1 MKLKLFLQIIL
12 SVSIFLILIIFY
24 YKFFISNNQKTEI
37 NNKKNDFNEEIVE
50 NQLSNELV
58 NIEYNSTDDEGN
70 TFYINSERATVSFD
84 GNQNNK
90 VNLEGVVSIINLKN
104 KGIINIYSNNAIYD
118 KINNNTLFFNQVK
131 IEYLDNEFLSGNLD
145 VVFSEKVSKIYNDV
159 IYNNEESKL
168 STDIILID
176 MITGDIKLEMNKE
189 KDKIQLFT
197 KNEYIN

>member
-131 IEYLDNEFLSGNLD
+131 IEYLDNEILSGNL
-145 VVFSEKVSKIYNDV
+145 ENP
-159 IYNNEESKL
+159 
-168 STDIILID
+168 
-176 MITGDIKLEMNKE
+176 IKL
-189 KDKIQLFT
+189 ILG
-197 KNEYIN
+197 

>member
-70 TFYINSERATVSFD
+70 TFYINSERATVSLD
-84 GNQNNK
+84 DNQNNK

-131 IEYLDNEFLSGNLD
+131 IEYLDNEILSGNLD

-176 MITGDIKLEMNKE
+176 MITGDIKLEMVNKSE
-189 KDKIQLFT
+189 KVRLVAN
-197 KNEYIN
+197 NESIN